1 MKVSLNLATL
11 STPRERY
18 ALAWSIPLALLG
30 IVGLI
35 ALSYSAGFNYREY
48 RNIAKNLESLNQQEE
63 ALKAKDAAL
72 RNDLDQPQQRAL
84 VQKAHFI
91 NGLIE
96 DRQLSVP
103 ALMHRVSKLLPE
115 SVRLT
120 GLAVSRGKS
129 GIEVRISVVGLDE
142 DGLEKFMGNL
152 EDAPDFQEP
161 TMASQGAQSATALKG
176 LVGIACTA
184 RYVGKGAN

>member
-30 IVGLI
+30 IVGLL
-35 ALSYSAGFNYREY
+35 ALFYSAVFNYREY
-48 RNIAKNLESLNQQEE
+48 HKIEKNLESLIRQEQE
-63 ALKAKDAAL
+63 LKTKEAAL
-72 RNDLDQPQQRAL
+72 RKDLEQPQQRAL
-84 VQKAHFI
+84 FQKAHFI

-96 DRQLSVP
+96 EKQLSVP
-103 ALMHRVSKLLPE
+103 ELMQRVSKLLPE

-120 GLAVSRGKS
+120 GLTVSHDKS
-129 GIEVRISVVGLDE
+129 GIGVRFNVVGHDE

-161 TMASQGAQSATALKG
+161 TMASQGPQSAKAMKG
-176 LVGIACTA
+176 LIGIECTA
-184 RYVGKGAN
+184 HYVGKGAN

>member
-1 MKVSLNLATL
+1 MRVSLNLATL

-30 IVGLI
+30 IVGLV
-35 ALSYSAGFNYREY
+35 ALSYSAVFNYREY
-48 RNIAKNLESLNQQEE
+48 HNIAENLESLNHQEQ
-63 ALKAKDAAL
+63 ALKARDAAL
-72 RNDLDQPQQRAL
+72 RSDLDQPQERAL

-96 DRQLSVP
+96 ERQLSLP
-103 ALMHRVSKLLPE
+103 ALTQRVTKLLPE

-120 GLAVSRGKS
+120 GLGVSRDKS
-129 GIEVRISVVGLDE
+129 GIEVRISVVGHDE

-152 EDAPDFQEP
+152 EDAPDFQDP
-161 TMASQGAQSATALKG
+161 TMATQGSQSANALKG
-176 LVGIACTA
+176 LVGIICTA
-184 RYVGKGAN
+184 RYVGREAN